1 VIAASSGEETAK
13 MSVLVVETYVVRAER
28 RDDYDPALLEFLD
41 FKGRNPE
48 LFLGLVSWR
57 LWKQEYGGVSDMYV
71 EMWEYE
77 SLTEMERVS
86 DRIFADE
93 GMKKISRGF
102 HQLVEPA
109 TFTAAIWSPVA

>member
-1 VIAASSGEETAK
+1 
-13 MSVLVVETYVVRAER
+13 MSVLVVETYVVRAEKL
-28 RDDYDPALLEFLD
+28 DEFGPALQEFLD

-77 SLTEMERVS
+77 SLAEVERVS

-93 GMKKISRGF
+93 QMKKIGRRF
-102 HQLVEPA
+102 HQLVESA
-109 TFTAAIWSPVA
+109 SFSTSIWYPVA